1 MPKTHRI
8 YEDTCIPQQ
17 HCIYL
22 LPVWQMSHSCAMN
35 RCDLAVIRR
44 IVFRLLNALELNVE
58 GTLICWER
66 SSIYCSDVTVDPC
79 PCFANPVRLSHA
91 RASFTVRSQR
101 ARGETLRSRAAH
113 RPHSLARSQSQLHGP
128 NNGTCTVNKRCYWH
142 ATYITMYNILRAL
155 WDVKNMQFECLDC
168 VCACTAV

>member
-8 YEDTCIPQQ
+8 YEDTCITP
-17 HCIYL
+17 HCIDL

-66 SSIYCSDVTVDPC
+66 SSSYCSDVTVDPC
-79 PCFANPVRLSHA
+79 QCFAYPVRLSHA

-113 RPHSLARSQSQLHGP
+113 RLHSLARNQSRVYVHGQE
-128 NNGTCTVNKRCYWH
+128 TVLVTGNMILKVKV
-142 ATYITMYNILRAL
+142 AFYNILRAL
-155 WDVKNMQFECLDC
+155 WNVKNMQFVCFLDC
-168 VCACTAV
+168 VCACIAV